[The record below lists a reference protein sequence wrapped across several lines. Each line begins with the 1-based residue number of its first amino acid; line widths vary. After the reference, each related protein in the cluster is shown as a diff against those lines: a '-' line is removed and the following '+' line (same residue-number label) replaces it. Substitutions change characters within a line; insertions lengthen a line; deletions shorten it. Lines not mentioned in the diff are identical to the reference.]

1 MEMTDDSLNSR
12 LKGIADEIKTD
23 DMSII
28 KKPMISFNDDLKPTE
43 YTRRIGECT
52 GRPEFI
58 DLIGSDRFAAILIT
72 KN

>member
-28 KKPMISFNDDLKPTE
+28 KKPMISLNDDDLNPTE
-43 YTRRIGECT
+43 YSRRIGEFVRVHT
-52 GRPEFI
+52 EVQI
-58 DLIGSDRFAAILIT
+58 LDRIY
-72 KN
+72 